1 MATQEEILQ
10 LIIDNGGVISTAE
23 LNKLEGYKSNNQ
35 RLQQLIKKK
44 IISKV
49 KGPNKSMIYFLIDL
63 EYINK
68 ETKEANFIVLNLNE
82 DLSNYK
88 KLLKFF
94 ELKADSKAVKKI
106 KSVL

>member
-23 LNKLEGYKSNNQ
+23 LNKLASYKSNSQ

-49 KGPNKSMIYFLIDL
+49 KGPNKSMIYFIIDL
-63 EYINK
+63 KYITNESK
-68 ETKEANFIVLNLNE
+68 ESELIVLNLNE
-82 DLSNYK
+82 DLSNYE

-94 ELKADSKAVKKI
+94 ELKADSEAVKKI